1 MQCGLSSTETR
12 LRGRSIVATSSRGP
26 LPPNLP
32 ERTRSSEKKELG
44 INSKPS
50 MVDHGRKEM
59 KTTHLSVII
68 FIVLSISCNI
78 SFAGNVLYECRVK
91 NIYGLEDDGSL
102 KISLWR
108 KELKDID
115 FVVSRATGEIDG
127 KYISTIMANSTK
139 VINKGNESWSFKSI
153 AEFDAVNK
161 PFSSGMEDAVST
173 ASFQL
178 LEIQEFIEGDVKPFV
193 AMSMGGTGIVT
204 GVCK

>member
-1 MQCGLSSTETR
+1 MRLS
-12 LRGRSIVATSSRGP
+12 LRQTP
-26 LPPNLP
+26 
-32 ERTRSSEKKELG
+32 SE
-44 INSKPS
+44 
-50 MVDHGRKEM
+50 
-59 KTTHLSVII
+59 
-68 FIVLSISCNI
+68 
-78 SFAGNVLYECRVK
+78 
-91 NIYGLEDDGSL
+91 
-102 KISLWR
+102 
-108 KELKDID
+108 
-115 FVVSRATGEIDG
+115 
-127 KYISTIMANSTK
+127 ANSTK